1 MPKRIVI
8 ETTRSK
14 RKKACAPP
22 VPECKLSKKDV
33 ERFSKELTK
42 YMKQFAPA
50 FERIEQ
56 VKHSQAYVHGL
67 LSDVTRKNVEQMAL
81 GMGGKVRSLQYFI
94 GQSPWTAE
102 PVTTIHQGMIGETL
116 GEADGIALID
126 ESSTVK
132 QGVDSVGVARQYCGS
147 VGKIANGQVGV
158 YLGYASRK
166 GYSLVEGQLFMPEGW
181 FDEEQAERRQACGVP
196 EDLRFKTKP
205 EIGLELLQK
214 AQKRGNL
221 PFSWVAAD
229 ELYGDAPAFRDGV
242 DALGKWYFTEIKNTT
257 PIWRTC
263 RRTLADHS
271 SQFG

>member
-1 MPKRIVI
+1 MPKTIVL
-8 ETTRSK
+8 ETSQSEM
-14 RKKACAPP
+14 KAASQPTI
-22 VPECKLSKKDV
+22 PECNLNKKDV

-81 GMGGKVRSLQYFI
+81 GLGKKVRSLQYFI
-94 GQSPWTAE
+94 GESAWAEE
-102 PVTTIHQGMIGETL
+102 PVTTIHQGLIGESL
-116 GEADGIALID
+116 GELDGVALID

-132 QGVDSVGVARQYCGS
+132 QGAESVGVARQYCGS

-166 GYSLVEGQLFMPEGW
+166 GYALVEGRLFMPEGW

-196 EDLRFKTKP
+196 EGLRFKTKP

-214 AQKRGNL
+214 AQKCIHQ
-221 PFSWVAAD
+221 VKVEHC
-229 ELYGDAPAFRDGV
+229 ELDKP
-242 DALGKWYFTEIKNTT
+242 DALSIFVGRQTWN
-257 PIWRTC
+257 
-263 RRTLADHS
+263 
-271 SQFG
+271 G